1 MSAENPPENI
11 CNESDLILNYLGALS
26 PVDGTPPS
34 ESLVR
39 ERIMTLLSEDIEA
52 GRLSG
57 LIRSMIILTGA
68 DRFLPPQYAKFQK
81 VVTEGAIYFISRLP
95 RERICEKITDQLLL
109 PQEAS
114 PGERICLLVKDM
126 PTLHKL
132 SQIIGRSPGID
143 AEFKQAL
150 VNLEDNVSTVSFDDI
165 HTAFLDEMPKEPDHA
180 GNWQLGDSILAEAS
194 VCAVVPGVFSEK
206 ETRGWPGR
214 VLSLA
219 GWKKADKPLVF
230 KMVKPAIKANMASEL
245 ALWGRLGDFL
255 DENKHQWGLGDFQ
268 FKGTIDQ
275 VSWLLRNEIDLEL
288 EQQNLDA
295 AADYYQEIPEAAIP
309 ETQAS
314 STPDMTVMTRLD
326 GRKITDV
333 QHLSRRKRRA
343 LARAVAKLCILNP
356 IIDLEEESL
365 FHGDPHAG
373 NIAYEFKGGKPK
385 IIFYDWAMTGRL
397 KRLER
402 LAVMMMIS
410 GLVAGN
416 ETLIYYAADIMAGG
430 TISKHK
436 ETAGAVRKI
445 ISRVLSE
452 RENRLSGVLGAVENL
467 IEQLM
472 YQGIVF
478 SPDLLVFEKALVTL
492 KGVLADVDPD
502 FDRDAFIV
510 FAAVRRLVA
519 DLASF
524 RIQSLILKEL
534 WALYKHSLSVFM
546 DIQRSLLR
554 LAVDMAIVYGP
565 GRILV

>member
-1 MSAENPPENI
+1 MCMNAEYPHT
-11 CNESDLILNYLGALS
+11 ESDLILNYLGTLS
-26 PVDGTPPS
+26 PVDGALPAKA
-34 ESLVR
+34 LVR
-39 ERIMTLLSEDIEA
+39 ERIMSLLSEDIAA
-52 GRLSG
+52 GRLPG
-57 LIRSMIILTGA
+57 LIRSMLQLAGA

-81 VVTEGAIYFISRLP
+81 VVTEGAVFFISRLP
-95 RERICEKITDQLLL
+95 AERICEKIADQLAL

-114 PGERICLLVKDM
+114 AGERICLLVKDM

-143 AEFKQAL
+143 AEFKQSL
-150 VNLEDNVSTVSFDDI
+150 VNLEDNVSTVTFDDI
-165 HTAFLDEMPKEPDHA
+165 HAAFLNELPESGDESGHL
-180 GNWQLGDSILAEAS
+180 QLGDSILAEAS
-194 VCAVVPGVFSEK
+194 VCAVVPGVYSEK
-206 ETRGWPGR
+206 ESRSWPGR

-219 GWKKADKPLVF
+219 RRKKADSPLVF

-245 ALWGRLGDFL
+245 ELWGRLGDFL
-255 DENKHQWGLGDFQ
+255 DDNKHRWGLGDFQ

-295 AADYYQEIPEAAIP
+295 AAAYYQETPEAAIP
-309 ETQAS
+309 EVLPS
-314 STPDMTVMTRLD
+314 STPDMTVMSRLD
-326 GRKITDV
+326 GHKITDV
-333 QHLSRRKRRA
+333 RHLSRRKRRA
-343 LARAVAKLCILNP
+343 LARSVAKLCILNP
-356 IIDLEEESL
+356 IIDLEQESL

-402 LAVMMMIS
+402 LAVMMMIA
-410 GLVAGN
+410 GLTARN
-416 ETLIYYAADIMAGG
+416 DTLIYYAADIMAGG
-430 TISKHK
+430 TISKNK
-436 ETAGAVRKI
+436 DTAKAVRKI
-445 ISRVLSE
+445 IGRVLSE
-452 RENRLSGVLGAVENL
+452 RESRLSGVLGDVEHL

-492 KGVLADVDPD
+492 KGVLADVDPG

-510 FAAVRRLVA
+510 WSAVRRLAA

-524 RIQSLILKEL
+524 RIQSMILKEL